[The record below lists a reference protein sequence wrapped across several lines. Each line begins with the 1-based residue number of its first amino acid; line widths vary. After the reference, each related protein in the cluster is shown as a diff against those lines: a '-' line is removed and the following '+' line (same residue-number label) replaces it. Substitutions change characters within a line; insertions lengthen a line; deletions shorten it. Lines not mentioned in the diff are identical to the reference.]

1 MKIKRYKWYVGIDPG
16 VNTGFSIWNGS
27 DRKLIHVASMQ
38 IHMAMKNVTAM
49 DPDQLKETLFR
60 VEDARLRQWF
70 GKADRE
76 QLQGA
81 GSIKRDS
88 TIWEDFLK
96 SLGANYEM
104 VAPKSNKTKMNAS
117 LFGQITGW
125 KELTNEHARDSAMLV
140 FGI

>member
-16 VNTGFSIWNGS
+16 VNTGFSIWNGV
-27 DRKLIHVASMQ
+27 DRRLMLVDSMPIHEA
-38 IHMAMKNVTAM
+38 MANVSSM
-49 DPDQLKETLFR
+49 DPEQLSETLFR
-60 VEDARLRQWF
+60 VEDARQRTWF
-70 GKADRE
+70 GKNNEA

-96 SLGANYEM
+96 SKGANYEM
-104 VAPKSNKTKMNAS
+104 VKPKHNRTKLKAEP
-117 LFGQITGW
+117 FVQYTGW
-125 KELTNEHARDSAMLV
+125 KEKTNEHGRDSAMLV